1 MTPCL
6 LPCAPLCSFSGV
18 RWLRDIVS
26 SPSSSLPL
34 FSSARLP
41 LASPR
46 IPPLHNLWLL
56 LLCLCVSSLVS
67 ATTKVP
73 RFPSGT
79 SVPLHGVSP
88 ASPLCPPFALRSAPP
103 SFLSFPS
110 ARSLHPLRHCRGPHF
125 SAMAAFSATTAA
137 PLASAPGGFF
147 CRPRS
152 TLKHWSFLSECLG
165 ASISSSFLALPLLRA
180 SRKTEFASSL
190 SSLASSALPQGPV
203 GVRDTPHLPGVR
215 TPELRVA
222 RRQAVRSCPQSH
234 FVAHLSASAFRD
246 GARTRRGLLP
256 SQLSASSVVSRHC
269 VGGTEASAPGCL
281 DTRGDCMQRASQAL
295 QKRFIF
301 FDSCRV
307 QIPHPAKREKGGED
321 AAACSDRFLVVADGV
336 GGWESS
342 GIDAGRYARELVH
355 RLRLLFEE
363 CMRDRQR
370 ERQAPVS
377 SASPSSCSASSESP
391 SVSPSSPLSPPTS
404 PRECGAESGGL
415 GEFQQSGGE
424 QITETA
430 ETSASEGTEE
440 EHAPDPVK
448 LLKTAYLSTR
458 AIGSTTCCLV
468 LLDSL
473 RRRVLAA
480 NLGDSGFFLYRPSE
494 DRVVARSA
502 FQCHDFNFPLQLG
515 TGSSDMPEH
524 AHVLDLPVAEGDI
537 LFLATDGV
545 WDNLYDDQ
553 VLAIL
558 RNQPD
563 VRKAAAEIAELA
575 FKYSQNPRWASPFS
589 TKERE
594 VLGLTRRHLGGKPD
608 DISVV
613 LATVVRKKREFTPSD
628 ETH

>member
-1 MTPCL
+1 MTSFL
-6 LPCAPLCSFSGV
+6 LPFAPLCSFSGV
-18 RWLRDIVS
+18 RWLRSTTS
-26 SPSSSLPL
+26 SLFFSLPL
-34 FSSARLP
+34 LSAGLP
-41 LASPR
+41 FASLR
-46 IPPLHNLWLL
+46 IPPSHSRLL
-56 LLCLCVSSLVS
+56 ILCLCVSSLFL
-67 ATTKVP
+67 ATTEVP
-73 RFPSGT
+73 CFPSGT
-79 SVPLHGVSP
+79 SVPVYGVSS
-88 ASPLCPPFALRSAPP
+88 ASPPCPSFALRSAPS

-110 ARSLHPLRHCRGPHF
+110 ARSLRALRHRRGPQF
-125 SAMAAFSATTAA
+125 FTMAAFSATAA
-137 PLASAPGGFF
+137 PVASAPGGFF
-147 CRPRS
+147 YRARS
-152 TLKHWSFLSECLG
+152 TLKHWSFISECRG
-165 ASISSSFLALPLLRA
+165 VSVSSSFLAPPLLRV
-180 SRKTEFASSL
+180 SRKTEFPSSF
-190 SSLASSALPQGPV
+190 SSGAFSALPHGPV
-203 GVRDTPHLPGVR
+203 GGRDTPHLPGVR
-215 TPELRVA
+215 TPELRVT
-222 RRQAVRSCPQSH
+222 RRQAVRSCAQPN
-234 FVAHLSASAFRD
+234 FVAHLSAAALRE
-246 GARTRRGLLP
+246 GARSTRGLLSSRLP
-256 SQLSASSVVSRHC
+256 ASSVVARHC
-269 VGGTEASAPGCL
+269 AGGTEASAPGCL
-281 DTRGDCMQRASQAL
+281 DTRGGCMQRASQAL
-295 QKRFIF
+295 QKRFLF

-307 QIPHPAKREKGGED
+307 QVPHPAKKEKGGED

-342 GIDAGRYARELVH
+342 GIDAGLYARELVH

-370 ERQAPVS
+370 GRSAPVS
-377 SASPSSCSASSESP
+377 SASLSSCSASSESP
-391 SVSPSSPLSPPTS
+391 SVSPSSPLSPPAS
-404 PRECGAESGGL
+404 PRECGAQSCES
-415 GEFQQSGGE
+415 GEFQQRDGE
-424 QITETA
+424 QTTETE
-430 ETSASEGTEE
+430 ETSASEEAEE

-553 VLAIL
+553 ILAVL

-613 LATVVRKKREFTPSD
+613 LAAVVRKKRQCAPSD
-628 ETH
+628 ETD